1 MFMNTDDSELT
12 LMQLSDSFFPSG
24 MYTMS
29 NGLETV
35 FDQKRVRSESDVYD
49 FLENILEQQLD
60 PADSVALSNAYDC
73 AKNGDISGIIQC
85 DEILH
90 SMKLIEETRAA
101 SCRAGSQM
109 LKCISAISSNDI
121 LQAYSDAISKNE
133 SPGTHPVVA
142 GVCSFVLGVK
152 KEQARQMMMYGF
164 CVSVTG
170 AALRLGLIDH
180 IQSQKILHNLKPTIQ
195 KTLEKF
201 KDTGINDC
209 WQFSPGYDLVQMTH
223 EKKFS
228 KMFIT

>member
-1 MFMNTDDSELT
+1 MFMNTDTSELT

-35 FDQKRVRSESDVYD
+35 FDEKRIRSESDVYD
-49 FLENILEQQLD
+49 FLENILEQQLG

-73 AKNGDISGIIQC
+73 AKNGNIFGIIQC

-90 SMKLIEETRAA
+90 SMKLIEETRSA

-109 LKCISAISSNDI
+109 MKCICAISSTEI
-121 LQAYSDAISKNE
+121 LEVYSEKISKNE

-180 IQSQKILHNLKPTIQ
+180 IQSQKILHQLKPKIQ
-195 KTLEKF
+195 EILENF
-201 KDTGINDC
+201 KDTEIDDC
-209 WQFSPGYDLVQMTH
+209 WQFSPGYDLIQMTH

>member
-1 MFMNTDDSELT
+1 MNTDTSELT

-35 FDQKRVRSESDVYD
+35 FDEKRIRSESDVYD
-49 FLENILEQQLD
+49 FLENILEQQLG

-73 AKNGDISGIIQC
+73 AKNGNIFGIIQC

-90 SMKLIEETRAA
+90 SMKLIEETRSA

-109 LKCISAISSNDI
+109 MKCICAISSTEI
-121 LQAYSDAISKNE
+121 LEVYSEKISKNE

-180 IQSQKILHNLKPTIQ
+180 IQSQKILHQLKPKIQ
-195 KTLEKF
+195 EILENF
-201 KDTGINDC
+201 KDTEIDDC
-209 WQFSPGYDLVQMTH
+209 WQFSPGYDLIQMTH

-228 KMFIT
+228 KMFIP

>member
-1 MFMNTDDSELT
+1 M
-12 LMQLSDSFFPSG
+12 
-24 MYTMS
+24 
-29 NGLETV
+29 
-35 FDQKRVRSESDVYD
+35 
-49 FLENILEQQLD
+49 
-60 PADSVALSNAYDC
+60 
-73 AKNGDISGIIQC
+73 
-85 DEILH
+85 
-90 SMKLIEETRAA
+90 
-101 SCRAGSQM
+101 M
-109 LKCISAISSNDI
+109 L
-121 LQAYSDAISKNE
+121 
-133 SPGTHPVVA
+133 
-142 GVCSFVLGVK
+142 
-152 KEQARQMMMYGF
+152 YGF

>member
-1 MFMNTDDSELT
+1 MNTDFSELT

-24 MYTMS
+24 LYTLS
-29 NGLETV
+29 NGLETI
-35 FDQKRVRSESDVYD
+35 FDEKRASSEGDVYD
-49 FLENILEQQLD
+49 FLEVTLEQQLG

-73 AKNGDISGIIQC
+73 AKSKDISGIIRC
-85 DEILH
+85 DNVLY
-90 SMKLIEETRAA
+90 SMKLIQESRAA

-109 LKCISAISSNDI
+109 LKCIVAISSDSF
-121 LQAYSDAISKNE
+121 LKSYSEKISKND

-142 GVCSFVLGVK
+142 GVCSFAMGIK

-170 AALRLGLIDH
+170 AALRLGMIDH
-180 IQSQKILHNLKPTIQ
+180 IQSQKLLHKIKPKIHQ
-195 KTLEKF
+195 TLEKF
-201 KDTGINDC
+201 IDTKIDDC
-209 WQFSPGYDLVQMTH
+209 WQFSPQYDLIQMTH

>member
-1 MFMNTDDSELT
+1 MNTDTSELT

-35 FDQKRVRSESDVYD
+35 FDEKRIRSESDVYD
-49 FLENILEQQLD
+49 FLENILEQQLG

-73 AKNGDISGIIQC
+73 AKNGNIFGIIQC

-90 SMKLIEETRAA
+90 SMKLIEETRSA

-109 LKCISAISSNDI
+109 MKCICAISSTEI
-121 LQAYSDAISKNE
+121 LEVYSEKISKNE

-180 IQSQKILHNLKPTIQ
+180 IQSQKILHQLKPKIQ
-195 KTLEKF
+195 EILENF
-201 KDTGINDC
+201 KDTEIDDC
-209 WQFSPGYDLVQMTH
+209 WQFSPGYDLIPVSYTH
-223 EKKFS
+223 LTLPTKA
-228 KMFIT
+228 

>member
-1 MFMNTDDSELT
+1 MNTDTSELT

-35 FDQKRVRSESDVYD
+35 FDEKRIRSESDVYD
-49 FLENILEQQLD
+49 FLENILEQQLG

-73 AKNGDISGIIQC
+73 AKNGNIFGIIQC

-90 SMKLIEETRAA
+90 SMKLIEETRSA

-109 LKCISAISSNDI
+109 MKCICAISSTEI
-121 LQAYSDAISKNE
+121 LEVYSEKISKNE

-170 AALRLGLIDH
+170 LSLIH
-180 IQSQKILHNLKPTIQ
+180 I
-195 KTLEKF
+195 
-201 KDTGINDC
+201 
-209 WQFSPGYDLVQMTH
+209 
-223 EKKFS
+223 
-228 KMFIT
+228 

>member
-1 MFMNTDDSELT
+1 MNIDTSELT

-24 MYTMS
+24 LYTMS
-29 NGLETV
+29 NGLETL
-35 FDQKRVRSESDVYD
+35 FDEKRVCSESDVYD
-49 FLENILEQQLD
+49 FIEIILEQQLG
-60 PADSVALSNAYDC
+60 PADSVAFSNAYDC
-73 AKNGDISGIIQC
+73 AKNGNISGVVQC
-85 DEILH
+85 DEILN

-109 LKCISAISSNDI
+109 IKCISAISSTEI
-121 LQAYSDAISKNE
+121 LNAYSEQISKNK
-133 SPGTHPVVA
+133 SPGIHPVVA

-164 CVSVTG
+164 SVSVTG

-180 IQSQKILHNLKPTIQ
+180 IQSQKILHKLKPKIQ
-195 KTLEKF
+195 QTLEKF
-201 KDTGINDC
+201 KNTQINDC